1 MNNLPKGAIEGYE
14 GSEDEQMD
22 FIGVLV
28 GAYAPVRMIEKLRGT
43 DEAIEVAKGCVCE
56 HCDEF
61 LAERGV
67 ERDPVDPTGEE
78 FQA

>member
-1 MNNLPKGAIEGYE
+1 MTSLPKGAVEGYE

-22 FIGVLV
+22 FIGVLF

-43 DEAIEVAKGCVCE
+43 DEAIEVAKECACE
-56 HCDEF
+56 DCDEF
-61 LAERGV
+61 LKERGV
-67 ERDPVDPTGEE
+67 ERDPDDPTDEE